1 MDKII
6 RFILAVSLLVFCIA
20 LFIEANSYYD
30 SLDLVNSTWSYSVV
44 ANTIYVYG
52 ILIIVMAIIGV
63 SIYIIDLI
71 FKAIF
76 KIILEVIAGLRN
88 KRKIK

>member
-1 MDKII
+1 MMEKII
-6 RFILAVSLLVFCIA
+6 RFILAVLLLIFCIS
-20 LFIEANSYYD
+20 LFIEVNSYYD
-30 SLDLVNSTWSYSVV
+30 SLDLVNATWSYSVI

-63 SIYIIDLI
+63 SFYIIDLL

-76 KIILEVIAGLRN
+76 KT
-88 KRKIK
+88 IKGK

>member
-6 RFILAVSLLVFCIA
+6 RFTIAVLLLIFCIS

-30 SLDLVNSTWSYSVV
+30 SLDFANATWSYSVV

-52 ILIIVMAIIGV
+52 ILIIVMATIGV
-63 SIYIIDLI
+63 SIYIIDLL

-76 KIILEVIAGLRN
+76 KIIKG
-88 KRKIK
+88 K

>member
-1 MDKII
+1 MMEKII
-6 RFILAVSLLVFCIA
+6 RFTIAVLLLIFCIS
-20 LFIEANSYYD
+20 LFIEVNSYYD
-30 SLDLVNSTWSYSVV
+30 SLDLVNATWSYSVI

-63 SIYIIDLI
+63 SIYIIDLL

-76 KIILEVIAGLRN
+76 KIIKG
-88 KRKIK
+88 K

>member
-1 MDKII
+1 MIDRII
-6 RFILAVSLLVFCIA
+6 RFTIAVLLLIFCIS

-30 SLDLVNSTWSYSVV
+30 SLDFANATWSYSVV

-63 SIYIIDLI
+63 SIYIIDLL

-76 KIILEVIAGLRN
+76 KIIKG
-88 KRKIK
+88 K

>member
-1 MDKII
+1 MIDKIA
-6 RFILAVSLLVFCIA
+6 RFILAVLLLVFFIA
-20 LFIEANSYYD
+20 LFIEVNSYYD
-30 SLDLVNSTWSYSVV
+30 SLDLVNATWSYSVI

-63 SIYIIDLI
+63 SVYIIDLL

-76 KIILEVIAGLRN
+76 KIIKG
-88 KRKIK
+88 K

>member
-1 MDKII
+1 MMEKII
-6 RFILAVSLLVFCIA
+6 RFTIAVLLLVFFIA
-20 LFIEANSYYD
+20 LFIEVNSYYD
-30 SLDLVNSTWSYSVV
+30 SLDLVNATWSYSVI

-63 SIYIIDLI
+63 SIYIIDLL

-76 KIILEVIAGLRN
+76 KIIRG
-88 KRKIK
+88 K

>member
-1 MDKII
+1 MMEKII
-6 RFILAVSLLVFCIA
+6 RFTIAVLLLVFFIA
-20 LFIEANSYYD
+20 LFIEVNSHYD
-30 SLDLVNSTWSYSVV
+30 SLNFANSTWSYCVV

-63 SIYIIDLI
+63 SIYIIDLL

-76 KIILEVIAGLRN
+76 KIIKG
-88 KRKIK
+88 K

>member
-1 MDKII
+1 MIEKII
-6 RFILAVSLLVFCIA
+6 RFTIAVLLLVFFIS
-20 LFIEANSYYD
+20 LFIEVNSYYD
-30 SLDLVNSTWSYSVV
+30 SLDLVNSSWSFCVV

-63 SIYIIDLI
+63 SIYIIDLL

-76 KIILEVIAGLRN
+76 KIIKG
-88 KRKIK
+88 K